1 MNENIDEALLSQ
13 LVDGE
18 LTSDRQNEVLAA
30 VLDDAEA
37 CEKLK
42 THLRLRRL
50 TDDWRRQEPTGVV
63 TLTHVSAAPRA
74 EASWARRLAPLAAAA
89 VIGATLV
96 TGGFL
101 LARHGKQFTGTGE
114 SVLVTRAERRQ
125 IAEVFRFHELAAGP
139 LRWYAADDG
148 NVLLGSAVETE
159 AVGKPV
165 AVLLRLAS
173 AAADAVPAKTYVIV
187 CRDSQSANIEL
198 PESEGTGAP
207 VRLFLMPAAR
217 QGVIQMQYAI
227 TQEGPPG
234 AAAVVGQRRVGLA
247 PARLGQLALG
257 DRLVNVEAAAWVIP
271 EETP

>member
-18 LTSDRQNEVLAA
+18 LTSDRQNEVLAQL
-30 VLDDAEA
+30 LDDAEGR
-37 CEKLK
+37 EKLK
-42 THLRLRRL
+42 EHLRLRRL
-50 TDDWRRQEPTGVV
+50 TGDWRRQEPTGVV

-101 LARHGKQFTGTGE
+101 LARHGERLTGTGDG
-114 SVLVTRAERRQ
+114 VLVTKDDRRR
-125 IAEVFRFHELAAGP
+125 IAQVFRFHESVAGP

-148 NVLLGSAVETE
+148 NVFLRASAGTE
-159 AVGKPV
+159 AVGRPV
-165 AVLLRLAS
+165 AVQLHLAS
-173 AAADAVPAKTYVIV
+173 SDDQGPAKTYVIV
-187 CRDSQSANIEL
+187 CRENQSATVEL
-198 PESEGTGAP
+198 PEPEGTGAP

-217 QGVIQMQYAI
+217 RGVIEMQYAI

-234 AAAVVGQRRVGLA
+234 AGVVAGQRRVGLE
-247 PARLGQLALG
+247 PTRLGQLALG
-257 DRLVNVEAAAWVIP
+257 DRLMNIDAAAWLIP